1 MLGHGRD
8 TNATFW
14 TGLEAGQGYT
24 AGPEQSKSNCEMTAL
39 SAPRRR
45 EDWFIALTFAAG
57 SVGFTAAFFLRE
69 LDDPVGLAVIVA
81 LAVLTEAL
89 SVRLYFG
96 GWVSVSFVG
105 TAMAAVL
112 FGPPGAVTT
121 AGAIALTGWMTGER
135 DRRKLLFNFGHEA
148 ASAFLAALAVMGV
161 GAVAGTTVPLAPLSL
176 IEGALAALCLYF
188 SDGVWVAAIISFT
201 SSRNVRVIFREN
213 IGWLLPYYVGFGV
226 VAGALAVIFHQLGVA
241 AVAVMVLPLVLA
253 RYSVTQFVERTRENV
268 VRLERSNEQ
277 LHRAYVEI
285 RDMSEKLRDAY
296 TGTLES
302 LVTALD
308 VRDQETKGHSVRVA
322 QHALDIARLLGISD
336 EEELLTIYRGAL
348 MHDVGKIGVPDAILL
363 KPERLTEEEW
373 TFMRRH
379 PAMGYRILAQVPYLR
394 PAAKIV
400 LAHHERWD
408 GHGYPRGLE
417 GEAIPLGARIFAVC
431 DTYDAII
438 SDRPYRRG
446 QSPDAA
452 LAEILRCAGS
462 QFDPQVVEA
471 FEALFPRWKQESA
484 GQTPRPLLYLPAWRQ
499 EDDDATG
506 RAAG

>member
-1 MLGHGRD
+1 
-8 TNATFW
+8 
-14 TGLEAGQGYT
+14 
-24 AGPEQSKSNCEMTAL
+24 
-39 SAPRRR
+39 
-45 EDWFIALTFAAG
+45 
-57 SVGFTAAFFLRE
+57 
-69 LDDPVGLAVIVA
+69 
-81 LAVLTEAL
+81 
-89 SVRLYFG
+89 
-96 GWVSVSFVG
+96 
-105 TAMAAVL
+105 
-112 FGPPGAVTT
+112 
-121 AGAIALTGWMTGER
+121 
-135 DRRKLLFNFGHEA
+135 
-148 ASAFLAALAVMGV
+148 
-161 GAVAGTTVPLAPLSL
+161 
-176 IEGALAALCLYF
+176 
-188 SDGVWVAAIISFT
+188 
-201 SSRNVRVIFREN
+201 
-213 IGWLLPYYVGFGV
+213 
-226 VAGALAVIFHQLGVA
+226 
-241 AVAVMVLPLVLA
+241 
-253 RYSVTQFVERTRENV
+253 VERTRENV

-277 LHRAYVEI
+277 LHRAYIEI
-285 RDMSEKLRDAY
+285 RDMSEQLRDAY

-322 QHALDIARLLGISD
+322 QHSLDIAKLLGIGD

-348 MHDVGKIGVPDAILL
+348 MHDVGKIGIPDAILL
-363 KPERLTEEEW
+363 KPDKLTEEEW
-373 TFMRRH
+373 EFMRRH
-379 PAMGYRILAQVPYLR
+379 PALGYRILAQVPYLR

-408 GHGYPRGLE
+408 GFGYPRGLR
-417 GEAIPLGARIFAVC
+417 GEEIPLGARIFAVC

-499 EDDDATG
+499 DDDDATG

>member
-1 MLGHGRD
+1 MAGH
-8 TNATFW
+8 
-14 TGLEAGQGYT
+14 AGFGT
-24 AGPEQSKSNCEMTAL
+24 DAERSISISEMPARSSLRT
-39 SAPRRR
+39 R
-45 EDWFIALTFAAG
+45 EDWFIALAFAAG
-57 SVGFTAAFFLRE
+57 SLAFTSAFFLQPIH
-69 LDDPVGLAVIVA
+69 DPVGLAVVVL
-81 LAVLTEAL
+81 LAGLTEAL

-112 FGPPGAVTT
+112 FGPPGAVTV
-121 AGAIALTGWMTGER
+121 AAVIALIGYFRRER
-135 DRRKLLFNFGHEA
+135 APRKLAFNFGHETLA
-148 ASAFLAALAVMGV
+148 AFVAAMLVVGVQAALGSYLPRSVLALVEGGLAALALF
-161 GAVAGTTVPLAPLSL
+161 AV
-176 IEGALAALCLYF
+176 
-188 SDGVWVAAIISFT
+188 DGVAVAAIISLTAQRSFGT
-201 SSRNVRVIFREN
+201 TFRGN
-213 IGWLLPYYVGFGV
+213 IGWLFPYYGV
-226 VAGALAVIFHQLGVA
+226 LGLVAGGLAVIFNELGVA

-277 LHRAYVEI
+277 LHRAYIEI
-285 RDMSEKLRDAY
+285 RDMSEQLRDAY

-322 QHALDIARLLGISD
+322 HHAMDIAKLLGIKD

-363 KPERLTEEEW
+363 KPDRLTEEEW
-373 TFMRRH
+373 EFMRRH

-408 GHGYPRGLE
+408 GKGYPRGLA

-446 QSPDAA
+446 QSPEAA
-452 LAEILRCAGS
+452 LAEILRCAGT
-462 QFDPQVVEA
+462 QFDPEVVEA
-471 FEALFPRWKQESA
+471 FEALFPRWKQEEP
-484 GQTPRPLLYLPAWRQ
+484 GTPARPLLYLPAWRQ
-499 EDDDATG
+499 ADDAPG
-506 RAAG
+506 RAAS